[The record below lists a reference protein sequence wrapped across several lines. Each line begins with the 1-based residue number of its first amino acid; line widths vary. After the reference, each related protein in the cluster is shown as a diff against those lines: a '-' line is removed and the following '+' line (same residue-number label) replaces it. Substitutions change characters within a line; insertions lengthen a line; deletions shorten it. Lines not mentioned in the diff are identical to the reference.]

1 MRMANM
7 GAPVGRTRLVLGFTG
22 EVAVGVNDEA
32 AAVGSSATSARQGE
46 EQ

>member
-1 MRMANM
+1 MASM
-7 GAPVGRTRLVLGFTG
+7 GAPVGPTRLVLGFTS

-32 AAVGSSATSARQGE
+32 AAVGSSATSAMQGE